1 MKVSAY
7 LVGSGAKK
15 LITQNGD
22 QEVDLDYN
30 LEIKRTTLNNC
41 RDIKNYIMD
50 MFDVVLERNGW
61 GNCQDST
68 SVISTEYREFKQGN
82 RTGFKVDI
90 AIVKKD
96 YTGWQR
102 LIHSKTGFVAMDR
115 YYWNQAPNSR
125 DLESKVK
132 WIKDNKFWADVR
144 TVYLEKKNMYLSR
157 QDEENHP
164 SFNVYIETI
173 NELYMRL
180 R

>member
-1 MKVSAY
+1 
-7 LVGSGAKK
+7 
-15 LITQNGD
+15 
-22 QEVDLDYN
+22 
-30 LEIKRTTLNNC
+30 
-41 RDIKNYIMD
+41 MD

-102 LIHSKTGFVAMDR
+102 LIHNKTGFVGMDR

-125 DLESKVK
+125 DLEDRVK
-132 WIKDNKFWADVR
+132 WIKNNNFWADVR
-144 TVYLEKKNMYLSR
+144 IVYLEKKNMYLSR

-173 NELYMRL
+173 NELFMRL